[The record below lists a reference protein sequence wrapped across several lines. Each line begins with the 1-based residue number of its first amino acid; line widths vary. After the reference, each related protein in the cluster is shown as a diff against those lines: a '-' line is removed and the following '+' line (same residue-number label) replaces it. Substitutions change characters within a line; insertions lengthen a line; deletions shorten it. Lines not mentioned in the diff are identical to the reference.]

1 MEKPF
6 YVHPAALVETDEIGS
21 DTRIWAFAHVQ
32 SGAKIGQG
40 CNVGDH
46 SFIEKGVTIG
56 DNVTVKNGVSI
67 WEGVTIEDNVFVG
80 PNVAFTNDLRP
91 RSKVYHS
98 EVSSTIVMQG
108 ASIGANATIV
118 AGVELGEYCMIGAGA
133 VVTESVQAFSLVLGI
148 PAKFHS
154 WVSKK
159 GNTLHF
165 ENGQATDA
173 DERFVLQD
181 GIAKPSN

>member
-1 MEKPF
+1 M
-6 YVHPAALVETDEIGS
+6 HPAALVETDQIG
-21 DTRIWAFAHVQ
+21 DETRIWAFAHVQ
-32 SGAKIGQG
+32 SGAKIGGG

-56 DNVTVKNGVSI
+56 DDVTVKNGVSI
-67 WEGVTIEDNVFVG
+67 WEGVTIEDGVFVG
-80 PNVAFTNDLRP
+80 PNAVFTNDLRP

-98 EVSSTIVMQG
+98 EVVATRVCRG

-118 AGVELGEYCMIGAGA
+118 AGTELGEYCMIGAGA
-133 VVTESVQAFSLVLGI
+133 VVTESVPAFALVLGI

-165 ENGQATDA
+165 ENGLASDG
-173 DERFVLQD
+173 DERFVLRD
-181 GIAKPSN
+181 GLAKPID